1 MGEFIESTKICKEW
15 VERDE
20 AVIAP
25 CQHLRFYDL
34 VVERS
39 QGDILYDA
47 DGNDFID
54 FYSSA
59 SSLNLGSS
67 FSILT
72 RAIMQQMD
80 KCIQYTPVYTYNR
93 PMIEYAER
101 LARIFPRRDPSQ
113 KIKVSFSN
121 CGSEANDAAV
131 KFARGYTHRQ
141 KIITFINSYHG
152 NTYGASTLTACAS
165 EMHEGI
171 APMLPEVYHF
181 PFFGNDVDD
190 ETCERECLKEIEK
203 AFETYLPAN
212 DVAAV
217 IIEPMQ
223 GDGGMIPAHRIF
235 MQMLYALCQKHK
247 ILFIAEEVQLAFYR
261 TGDWFSINEY
271 LQYGVYPDGIIMGK
285 TLGGGLVAG
294 AFMAKAEIIDSLKPP
309 AHIFTLAGNHLS
321 CAAGIALFDYMNNEG
336 FASSV
341 KLNGKILK
349 QALDELKTKYPDV
362 ISFCRG
368 LGMSYGVGIMNPK
381 THQPDPDGAF
391 KIVYRAYQRKLALI
405 SLAGNVLRI
414 QPPLNISEDNLTSG
428 IERLEKSIIDYQAD
442 KIPDSVL
449 ENRKGWSGYT
459 SAV

>member
-1 MGEFIESTKICKEW
+1 MEKTIGSTDRCKEW
-15 VERDE
+15 VRRDE

-39 QGDILYDA
+39 QGDLLYDA
-47 DGNDFID
+47 DGNEFID
-54 FYSSA
+54 FYTSA
-59 SSLNLGSS
+59 SSLNLGSG
-67 FSILT
+67 FPIIMD
-72 RAIMQQMD
+72 AIQRQME
-80 KCIQYTPVYTYNR
+80 KCVQYTAVYSYNA

-101 LARIFPRRDPSQ
+101 LVSIFPKRDPNQ
-113 KIKVSFSN
+113 KIKLSYSN

-131 KFARGYTHRQ
+131 KFSRGFTHRQ
-141 KIITFINSYHG
+141 KIITFVDSYHG
-152 NTYGASTLTACAS
+152 NTYGASTLTACTA

-181 PFFGNDVDD
+181 PFYGIDVDS
-190 ETCERECLKEIEK
+190 ETCRRDCLKEIKK

-223 GDGGMIPAHRIF
+223 GDGGMLPAHPIF
-235 MQMLYALCQKHK
+235 MQELYALCQKNG
-247 ILFIAEEVQLAFYR
+247 ILLIAEEVQQAFYR
-261 TGDWFSINEY
+261 TGMWFSISNY

-285 TLGGGLVAG
+285 SIGGGLVSG
-294 AFMAKAEIIDSLKPP
+294 AFMARAEIIDSLKPP

-321 CAAGIALFDYMNNEG
+321 CAAGIALFDYMNRPE
-336 FASSV
+336 FANMVQINSEWLAAELQKV
-341 KLNGKILK
+341 KENF
-349 QALDELKTKYPDV
+349 PDV
-362 ISFCRG
+362 VSFARG
-368 LGMSYGVGIMNPK
+368 LGMSYGVGIVKPG
-381 THQPDPDGAF
+381 TQTPDPDGAF
-391 KIVYRAYQRKLALI
+391 KIVYRAYEYGLALI

-414 QPPLNISEDNLTSG
+414 QPPLNISKENMVKG
-428 IERLEKSIIDYQAD
+428 IERLQLAIRDYA
-442 KIPDSVL
+442 KGMIPDSVL